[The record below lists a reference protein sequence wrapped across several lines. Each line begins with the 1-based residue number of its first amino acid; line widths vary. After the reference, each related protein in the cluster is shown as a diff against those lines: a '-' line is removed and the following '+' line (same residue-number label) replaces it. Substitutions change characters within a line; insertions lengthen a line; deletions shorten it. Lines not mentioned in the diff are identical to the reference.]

1 MSTGS
6 TRHIATPCFHFLE
19 VLPLYL
25 PTQGGAGDNVSS
37 GPLRHARR
45 RSRDDQ
51 VQEDPRAPAA
61 NSDNGDAVSPSGVRF
76 SVNAADDEDVC
87 LADWAQALDMTPSS
101 CAEKHQET
109 ASNRAAVEQ
118 RDSLP
123 RNKFKSKQSVTW
135 RHHMALTA
143 WVLLLLSLC
152 AWTRFLCAHGVPPDC
167 RSYDSRV
174 ELVHN
179 ICRGVMLGLV
189 LGLAAGV
196 NLPDRF
202 AYLFGRRGIVFV
214 PLLFGTIPAYG
225 ALDFLMP
232 TLALSEDFDPETL
245 PVSYRVVLGSISA
258 IVAILVVWHFW
269 YACREETVKG
279 FVTHR
284 GSWQITITL
293 LFLMGVPS
301 VFEHL
306 PARSPSSFQLSFLCV
321 GFGIN
326 LLGLPSLAA
335 LNWRTR
341 LRFVFEAK
349 FICHIFDV
357 PCESAPEF
365 LQWLSLVNNS
375 LYCLSRTVVASFFV
389 SYLVLGN
396 LRTSHA
402 EFHLHHYVIAFM
414 VAILAIFNHPL
425 SLTLLGISCG
435 IFVQGIAAYGAD
447 EVLELHPPKHRFL
460 YYCGNAT
467 HNETIRSPWLNME
480 ATAFFQ
486 DNPRTPINCT
496 LYGWDNSTY

>member
-279 FVTHR
+279 FVT
-284 GSWQITITL
+284 
-293 LFLMGVPS
+293 
-301 VFEHL
+301 
-306 PARSPSSFQLSFLCV
+306 
-321 GFGIN
+321 
-326 LLGLPSLAA
+326 
-335 LNWRTR
+335 
-341 LRFVFEAK
+341 
-349 FICHIFDV
+349 
-357 PCESAPEF
+357 
-365 LQWLSLVNNS
+365 
-375 LYCLSRTVVASFFV
+375 YCLSRTVVASFFV

-460 YYCGNAT
+460 YYLLSRCQLQGGRV
-467 HNETIRSPWLNME
+467 HLLERSWL
-480 ATAFFQ
+480 
-486 DNPRTPINCT
+486 
-496 LYGWDNSTY
+496 